1 MNGRLANRLA
11 FGALVIVTALMPITA
26 LGQKADDISSRKVT
40 LNMENGDIRAAL
52 KSLFKSVNA
61 NYTIDQAVRGEVTV
75 SLTDVPFRT
84 ALESILKSTQSQK
97 PLTYRVEDGVYIVAP
112 KVEQITRMGGAE
124 SGDKT
129 TEQPKQVMH
138 MAKITLNFVDVETIV
153 QAFGGFLLPSRF
165 GGNIGGVI
173 DGSGP
178 LGAGL
183 DLDKSKGILVG
194 GANGR

>member
-1 MNGRLANRLA
+1 MYGRYANRIA
-11 FGALVIVTALMPITA
+11 FGALVIVTALMPIAA
-26 LGQKADDISSRKVT
+26 LAQKADDITSRKVT

-52 KSLFKSVNA
+52 KTLFKSVSA
-61 NYTIDQAVRGEVTV
+61 NYTIDQAVSGEVTV
-75 SLTDVPFRT
+75 SLTEVPFRT

-112 KVEQITRMGGAE
+112 KLEQADRSDRSE
-124 SGDKT
+124 KT
-129 TEQPKQVMH
+129 DTQPAKQTLH

-165 GGNIGGVI
+165 GGNIGGMI
-173 DGSGP
+173 DGTGP

-183 DLDKSKGILVG
+183 DLNNSKGILVG